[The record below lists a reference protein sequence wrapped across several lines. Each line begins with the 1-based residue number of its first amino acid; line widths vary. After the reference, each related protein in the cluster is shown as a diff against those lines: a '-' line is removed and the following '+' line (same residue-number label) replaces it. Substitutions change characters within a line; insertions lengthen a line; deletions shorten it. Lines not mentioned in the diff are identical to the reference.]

1 MYKESI
7 RRWQVWYEN
16 GILYSPFINGMAWVE
31 YMNDRFVVIMAGG
44 RGERFWPQSRLTRPK
59 HLLPIVGDSA
69 MLAQTVERLDGL
81 VPIENI
87 FVITNVEQRDAVL
100 ESCPSLLPE
109 RVIGEPVGRDTAAAV
124 GLAALLVD
132 HERKD
137 AAFALLPADHVIE
150 DASGFRSVLAS
161 SFESAEK
168 NDFLITI
175 GIKPD
180 FPSTGYGYLCQG
192 EELEEVS
199 GRLVSKVDRFVEKP
213 DLETAEKYLSEGG
226 YFWNAGMFV
235 WRPSVI
241 LSAIE
246 KHAPE
251 LSRGLNDLRND
262 WSKNDSLVDA
272 MEKVYPEL
280 EKISVDFA
288 VMEKADGVVMLES
301 DFDWDDVG
309 EWPAIARHYSSDEN
323 ANVFKGEGVAVDSH
337 GNLAF
342 AEDGHCVTLLGVKD
356 LIVVQSGDATMVCHK
371 DRAQEVKA
379 LAQKVANK
387 HPGLI

>member
-1 MYKESI
+1 M
-7 RRWQVWYEN
+7 WYEN
-16 GILYSPFINGMAWVE
+16 PILYSPFINVVAWVE
-31 YMNDRFVVIMAGG
+31 GMKNRFVVIMAGG

-59 HLLPIVGDSA
+59 HLLPIVGNSA
-69 MLAQTVERLDGL
+69 MLAQTVDRLEGL
-81 VPIENI
+81 VEPENI

-100 ESCPSLLPE
+100 DSCPSLLPE

-132 HERKD
+132 HEEKD

-150 DASGFRSVLAS
+150 DGAGFRSVLTS
-161 SFESAEK
+161 SFEAAEK
-168 NDFLITI
+168 NDFLVTI
-175 GIKPD
+175 GIKPT

-192 EELEEVS
+192 SEVEQAT
-199 GRLVSKVDRFVEKP
+199 GRSVAKVDRFVEKP
-213 DLETAEKYLSEGG
+213 DLATAEKYLSEGG

-235 WRPSVI
+235 WRPGVI
-241 LSAIE
+241 LSAIAQ
-246 KHAPE
+246 HAPV
-251 LSRGLNDLRND
+251 LSFGLDQLRKD
-262 WSKNDSLVDA
+262 WNTNGSLAGA

-288 VMEKADGVVMLES
+288 VMEKAEGVVMLES

-309 EWPAIARHYSSDEN
+309 EWPAIARHYPADEKG
-323 ANVFKGEGVAVDSH
+323 NVFKGDGVAVDSG

-379 LAQKVANK
+379 LAQQVAEK
-387 HPGLI
+387 HPGLS

>member
-1 MYKESI
+1 M
-7 RRWQVWYEN
+7 
-16 GILYSPFINGMAWVE
+16 
-31 YMNDRFVVIMAGG
+31 
-44 RGERFWPQSRLTRPK
+44 
-59 HLLPIVGDSA
+59 
-69 MLAQTVERLDGL
+69 
-81 VPIENI
+81 
-87 FVITNVEQRDAVL
+87 L
-100 ESCPSLLPE
+100 ESCPSLLAE

-241 LSAIE
+241 LSAIA
-246 KHAPE
+246 KHATG
-251 LSRGLNDLRND
+251 LSKGLNDLRND

-309 EWPAIARHYSSDEN
+309 EWPAIARHYPADEKG
-323 ANVFKGEGVAVDSH
+323 NVFKGLGVAIDSVN
-337 GNLAF
+337 NLTF
-342 AEDGHCVTLLGVKD
+342 AEAGHCVTLLGVKD

-371 DRAQEVKA
+371 DYAQQVKA
-379 LAQKVANK
+379 LAQDVSSK
-387 HPGLI
+387 HPELS